1 MVNQPAKLS
10 APSLGAARLL
20 PAVVVIGS
28 VSAVAAY
35 IRSQLQ
41 NESRTMDRF
50 FSQYKSPQ
58 SEASR
63 QRVFDGRKEDPRK
76 SLFNVLGW

>member
-1 MVNQPAKLS
+1 
-10 APSLGAARLL
+10 
-20 PAVVVIGS
+20 
-28 VSAVAAY
+28 
-35 IRSQLQ
+35 
-41 NESRTMDRF
+41 MDRF